1 MSLSPSGGTFRTLL
15 GQLADED
22 FAGRSFEL
30 SLFRE
35 KLKPESPS
43 AERIVNVYGPGGIG
57 KTSLL
62 AQFRRIAENAGA
74 AYASVDMREA
84 AANPELLCRE
94 AAHQLGFETTI
105 DHMNVPDRDF
115 VNRLREIAA
124 NKPVVLALDR
134 FEEAGTLD
142 EWLRIRMLP
151 ELPANLLIVIAG
163 RYPLGGPWLSAGWR
177 RLTIP
182 LPLGE
187 LEYADVRDYA
197 HRIGLG
203 DSDWT
208 DELWIR
214 SAGYPLSLSLLAQL
228 AVARQSAGVKSLN
241 LSMQWQREKLDALL
255 RLWLDEAPE
264 DDIRP
269 LLYAAAIPRSF
280 DHELLNEI
288 AGHSW
293 AHSLFDRLI
302 RLSFVRRTDRSW
314 QIHDLVRER
323 LRGEMQERSPELY
336 AEYVERAIGKLRARA
351 DASLAQ
357 GMPAAGREMSE
368 LLSLVGN
375 PILRAHFRRTRATDH
390 YWETATEGTIAE
402 AEHYVSYRLANA
414 KPYII
419 ACSDPESNAVFRYE
433 LTAEES
439 VMRLRGWNVRE
450 LHAMDNRSIRLLR
463 GPEGD
468 VAGLA
473 AILSIRP
480 DTLMAL
486 TRLAASAQAI
496 SELPSD
502 KDVLGGQYI
511 VALDVSDMERIEL
524 RSALVHLQFELA
536 LGGKLLLSAPPVP
549 DYYRDAH
556 EANGYVPVN
565 GSDSSTTALLYAID
579 TRTTAGMRA
588 YLDRIVQRQ
597 ATASNDARPS
607 QPAADFMLTAREQEV
622 ADLLIRGA
630 TNAEIAA
637 RLFVSEAAVKKHV
650 NAMLHKTGLS
660 NRTQLAA
667 CLIER
672 QQSRNLSS

>member
-1 MSLSPSGGTFRTLL
+1 MSLSHSEGTFRTLL

-22 FAGRSFEL
+22 FAGRRFEL

-43 AERIVNVYGPGGIG
+43 GERIVNVYGPGGIG

-62 AQFRRIAENAGA
+62 AQFRRIAEEAGA
-74 AYASVDMREA
+74 AYATVDMRDM
-84 AANPELLCRE
+84 AANPDLLCRE
-94 AAHQLGFETTI
+94 AARQLGFEFAAGTS
-105 DHMNVPDRDF
+105 DAPESDF
-115 VNRLREIAA
+115 VNRMREIAA
-124 NKPVVLALDR
+124 TTPVVLAFDR

-142 EWLRIRMLP
+142 EWLRVRMLP

-197 HRIGLG
+197 RRLGLG
-203 DSDWT
+203 SDSEST
-208 DELWIR
+208 DELWIQ

-228 AVARQSAGVKSLN
+228 AVARRSAGVKTLK
-241 LSMQWQREKLDALL
+241 LAREREKLDALL

-269 LLYAAAIPRSF
+269 LLYAAAIPRTF
-280 DHELLNEI
+280 DHELLNDI
-288 AGHSW
+288 AGHPW

-302 RLSFVRRTDRSW
+302 RLSFVRRSDRSW

-323 LRGEMQERSPELY
+323 IRGELQERSPDLY
-336 AEYVERAIGKLRARA
+336 AEYIERAIGKLRARA
-351 DASLAQ
+351 DASLAH
-357 GMPAAGREMSE
+357 GLPAAAREMSE

-414 KPYII
+414 KPCTI

-439 VMRLRGWNVRE
+439 VLRLRGWNVRE
-450 LHAMDNRSIRLLR
+450 LYAMDNRSIRLLR

-486 TRLAASAQAI
+486 TRLAASAHAI
-496 SELPSD
+496 SKLPSD
-502 KDVLGGQYI
+502 KDVLGGKYI
-511 VALDVSDMERIEL
+511 VALDISDMERIEL

-536 LGGKLLLSAPPVP
+536 LGGALLLSAPPAQ

-556 EANGYVPVN
+556 EANGYVPVQGN
-565 GSDSSTTALLYAID
+565 AEPALLYEID

-588 YLDRIVQRQ
+588 YLDRVMQRQ
-597 ATASNDARPS
+597 RYSVSSPV
-607 QPAADFMLTAREQEV
+607 QPAPYAVDFTLTTREQEV
-622 ADLLIRGA
+622 ADLLIRGS

-650 NAMLHKTGLS
+650 NAMLSKTGLS

-672 QQSRNLSS
+672 QQSRNS